1 MKKTTDYARLYDYLS
16 NLEREN
22 TQEEEY
28 LCLALEWRVNV
39 MTDGE
44 KTTIYNWFDFMG
56 EYKVA
61 LFEIGAM
68 ASADFITYVLSLC
81 KEKEDIEKIDA
92 SIFENK
98 KSAREAEL
106 QNMIDE
112 EVEVLGLERV

>member
-1 MKKTTDYARLYDYLS
+1 MKTTPDYSRLYDYLS
-16 NLEREN
+16 SLEREN

-28 LCLALEWRVNV
+28 LCLALEWHMNV
-39 MTDGE
+39 MADGE
-44 KTTIYNWFDFMG
+44 KTTIYNWFDFMD

-61 LFEIGAM
+61 LFEIGAT
-68 ASADFITYVLSLC
+68 ASADFITHVLSLC

-112 EVEVLGLERV
+112 EREVLGLERV